1 VGLSLAATAVAVGCS
16 VDLLRQFSYWLSRT
30 LSWTGGML
38 PPRAKESWRLRC
50 PRLRGFSHWRRRG
63 SRPLQKR
70 RGGGRTAVRSSPGI
84 SPCRPGRRDS
94 WSRRPQATVD
104 VIIASSSV
112 PRPVRRRGVSQ
123 SSRFVQVEVKQVEAG
138 KAGPGAQSEG
148 PEEERQSGMVKVD
161 GSVRGRC
168 ISNVGEDGGCDE
180 DIDVEARRIP
190 RNKSGRR
197 SAVGG

>member
-1 VGLSLAATAVAVGCS
+1 MG
-16 VDLLRQFSYWLSRT
+16 
-30 LSWTGGML
+30 
-38 PPRAKESWRLRC
+38 PP
-50 PRLRGFSHWRRRG
+50 G
-63 SRPLQKR
+63 
-70 RGGGRTAVRSSPGI
+70 
-84 SPCRPGRRDS
+84 
-94 WSRRPQATVD
+94 
-104 VIIASSSV
+104 
-112 PRPVRRRGVSQ
+112 
-123 SSRFVQVEVKQVEAG
+123 EAR

-148 PEEERQSGMVKVD
+148 PEDERQSGMVKVD